1 MTHPNSVYRCYRLT
15 SLVDYDEELVWRD
28 VQSFGG
34 SISIRGD
41 CIDFWVPYI
50 NETWM
55 ILRWPRLVRRADL
68 DLVDHRAGEYQ
79 F

>member
-1 MTHPNSVYRCYRLT
+1 MTHPNSVYRCYRLNA
-15 SLVDYDEELVWRD
+15 LVDYDEELIWQD

-41 CIDFWVPYI
+41 CIDFWVPYHR
-50 NETWM
+50 ETWM
-55 ILRWPRLVRRADL
+55 ILRWPLLTRRADL
-68 DLVDHRAGEYQ
+68 DLVDHRAQEYQ

>member
-15 SLVDYDEELVWRD
+15 SLVDYDEELIWQD

-41 CIDFWVPYI
+41 CIDFWVPYM

-55 ILRWPRLVRRADL
+55 ILRWPRLTRRADL
-68 DLVDHRAGEYQ
+68 DLVDHRAREYQ

>member
-41 CIDFWVPYI
+41 CIDFWVPYM

-55 ILRWPRLVRRADL
+55 ILRWPRLTRRADL
-68 DLVDHRAGEYQ
+68 DLVDHRAREYQ